1 MGRERN
7 RAGFTL
13 LEAMVAVGIVGV
25 MIALSLPS
33 FGRWQG
39 NQRLNSSVRK
49 VATALAEGRRY
60 AVRTGNNTIVFFG
73 TDTAGATLS
82 DGSNTVDVLIVDDG
96 RSGSANQNCLID
108 GGEAVAGYTLE
119 DDVSFGVTY
128 ASAVAANDIG
138 VASGLTSGATFSNG
152 AGSAANWVLFQ
163 PRGAPVSMSNTC
175 TLGALGSGGGAVY
188 VTDSN
193 RDSGVVLTALGV
205 THVYKW
211 GDTGVGWVQ

>member
-73 TDTAGATLS
+73 TDTAGATL
-82 DGSNTVDVLIVDDG
+82 
-96 RSGSANQNCLID
+96 
-108 GGEAVAGYTLE
+108 GGIKRQLYPA
-119 DDVSFGVTY
+119 
-128 ASAVAANDIG
+128 AVAA
-138 VASGLTSGATFSNG
+138 LE
-152 AGSAANWVLFQ
+152 AGEPS
-163 PRGAPVSMSNTC
+163 P
-175 TLGALGSGGGAVY
+175 
-188 VTDSN
+188 
-193 RDSGVVLTALGV
+193 
-205 THVYKW
+205 
-211 GDTGVGWVQ
+211 